1 MGINKEILKKVA
13 EKTNDNEIMQKF
25 IINILQKENKGIG
38 WYTKIY
44 KAEVDKAVKEIKN
57 EN

>member
-25 IINILQKENKGIG
+25 IINILQKENTCKL
-38 WYTKIY
+38 YY
-44 KAEVDKAVKEIKN
+44 N
-57 EN
+57 S